1 MAISEK
7 DRMECREWI
16 AQNGLD
22 HNTSPAVLLYFEDF
36 LVGVADLTMEERG
49 QYITILCLQ
58 NSKGHLTM
66 DQIIRALKPDDPA
79 EYVLAKFKRDG
90 EGRYYNERMEF
101 EIYRRVRRSKTLTAN
116 LQGTGKK
123 EEDTGWKT
131 LSPFQANR
139 MKEETQMGA
148 QKEAQKALQHGTQQG
163 RQTGRLSEIETE
175 IEKETE
181 ISQSKKNEETGGPIP
196 LWRRR
201 RQEARP

>member
-49 QYITILCLQ
+49 QYITLLCLQ

-66 DQIIRALKPDDPA
+66 DQITRALKPDDPA
-79 EYVLAKFKRDG
+79 EYVLAKFKRDD

-116 LQGTGKK
+116 LQGSGKK
-123 EEDTGWKT
+123 EEDPGWGK

-139 MKEETQMGA
+139 MKEETQQGR
-148 QKEAQKALQHGTQQG
+148 QKALQQGAQQG

-175 IEKETE
+175 TEIETE